1 MRRIFVLVVA
11 LVFVSLSVPLA
22 AVVQS
27 SNLSGI
33 WAQLVVSSQ
42 LSDVPF
48 AGRVRQQTISVQRV
62 IIKQNSETVRME
74 AQTCALEFDSG
85 TSLVQLRFPERF
97 VNSLGIDIKKAQFD
111 PSTLSFVQPRTTY
124 LRGVRL
130 QDPERDPL
138 PADPKDPRVFDQD
151 GDGKPGMTLTAS
163 IVGLFT
169 AEIYIIQRDW
179 NILRGQL
186 TSSTTLDGLVEW
198 GSEQVILG
206 ATNSLFL
213 NPNPTFSDTNPN
225 NSFFRSTRVSAETSC
240 EQIRA
245 QRDQLF
251 RR

>member
-1 MRRIFVLVVA
+1 MRKVFAMALVLVSACVPVVA
-11 LVFVSLSVPLA
+11 I
-22 AVVQS
+22 VQGS
-27 SNLSGI
+27 DLSGV

-48 AGRVRQQTISVQRV
+48 VGRVRQQTISVQRV
-62 IIKQNSETVRME
+62 NIKQNQSAVTLE

-85 TSLVQLRFPERF
+85 TALVQVSFPERF
-97 VNSLGIDIKKAQFD
+97 VNALGIDIKQAQFD
-111 PSTLSFVQPRTTY
+111 QSTLNFVQPRATY

-138 PADPKDPRVFDQD
+138 PTDPKDPRIFDQD
-151 GDGKPGMTLTAS
+151 GDGNPGMTLKAS
-163 IVGLFT
+163 IIGVVN
-169 AEIYIIQRDW
+169 ADIYIIQRDW

-206 ATNSLFL
+206 ATNPIFL
-213 NPNPTFSDTNPN
+213 NANPTFPDPNPT
-225 NSFFRSTRVSAETSC
+225 NSFFRSTRVNAETSC

-245 QRDQLF
+245 QRDRLF
-251 RR
+251 AR

>member
-1 MRRIFVLVVA
+1 MRRIFALVLVA
-11 LVFVSLSVPLA
+11 VFVGVSLATVG
-22 AVVQS
+22 S
-27 SNLSGI
+27 SDLSGV

-48 AGRVRQQTISVQRV
+48 AGRVRQQTISIQRV
-62 IIKQNSETVRME
+62 SIQQNGSAVTIE

-85 TSLVQLRFPERF
+85 TPLVKLSFPERF
-97 VNSLGIDIKKAQFD
+97 VNSLGIDVKQAQFD

-138 PADPKDPRVFDQD
+138 PTDPKDPRIFDQD
-151 GDGKPGMTLTAS
+151 GDGKAGMTIVAS
-163 IVGLFT
+163 IMGLLN

-179 NILRGQL
+179 NILRGRL

-206 ATNSLFL
+206 ATNPLFL
-213 NPNPTFSDTNPN
+213 NPNPVFPDPNPN
-225 NSFFRSTRVSAETSC
+225 NSFFRSTRVNDGTSC

-245 QRDQLF
+245 QRDRLF
-251 RR
+251 AR

>member
-1 MRRIFVLVVA
+1 MRVLA
-11 LVFVSLSVPLA
+11 LTIIATALLSFTA
-22 AVVQS
+22 IVQS
-27 SNLSGI
+27 LDISGV

-48 AGRVRQQTISVQRV
+48 AGRVRQQTISIQRV
-62 IIKQNSETVRME
+62 VINKQNGETVTME

-85 TSLVQLRFPERF
+85 TPLVKLTFPERF
-97 VNSLGIDIKKAQFD
+97 VSSLGTDVKKAQFD
-111 PSTLSFVQPRTTY
+111 SSTLSFVQPRTVY

-138 PADPKDPRVFDQD
+138 PTDPKDPRIFDQD
-151 GDGKPGMTLTAS
+151 GDGKPGMTLIAS
-163 IVGLFT
+163 VLGVLN

-186 TSSTTLDGLVEW
+186 TSSATLDGLVEW

-206 ATNSLFL
+206 ATNSIFL
-213 NPNPTFSDTNPN
+213 NANPTFPDPNPN
-225 NSFFRSTRVSAETSC
+225 NSFFRSTRVNAETSC

-245 QRDQLF
+245 QRDRLF
-251 RR
+251 AR

>member
-1 MRRIFVLVVA
+1 MRALTLAILTIVLISVTATMQPVD
-11 LVFVSLSVPLA
+11 VSGV
-22 AVVQS
+22 
-27 SNLSGI
+27 

-48 AGRVRQQTISVQRV
+48 AGRVRQQTISIQRV
-62 IIKQNSETVRME
+62 IIKQNGEMVTME

-85 TSLVQLRFPERF
+85 TPLVKLTFPERF
-97 VNSLGIDIKKAQFD
+97 VSSLETDVKKAQFD
-111 PSTLSFVQPRTTY
+111 PSTLNFVQPRTVY

-138 PADPKDPRVFDQD
+138 PTDPKDPRIFDQD
-151 GDGKPGMTLTAS
+151 GDGKPGMTLIAS
-163 IVGLFT
+163 VLGVLN

-179 NILRGQL
+179 NILRGRL

-198 GSEQVILG
+198 ESEQVILG
-206 ATNSLFL
+206 ATNSIFL
-213 NPNPTFSDTNPN
+213 NPNPTFPDPN
-225 NSFFRSTRVSAETSC
+225 NSFFRSRRVSAETSC

-251 RR
+251 QR